1 MCLRGERRRPAVTQH
16 VFHGQFGP
24 VPRLC
29 AGFRGFGE
37 LGIEPEQ
44 RGKSRRVAR
53 TATHD
58 VAPFFSALVPHGF
71 QEAGA
76 AHVQFLLECTR
87 PPVGLWQTAGLPQPF
102 AQGDVD
108 RAGVDDERSV
118 QLQCFARRQKVR
130 FGGCVTVFGN
140 KFRRRWQKQSQA
152 MITHAFIKIRRSK
165 PGGRKSAL
173 AVPQLQRIPRQRD
186 GYL

>member
-1 MCLRGERRRPAVTQH
+1 M
-16 VFHGQFGP
+16 
-24 VPRLC
+24 
-29 AGFRGFGE
+29 
-37 LGIEPEQ
+37 
-44 RGKSRRVAR
+44 
-53 TATHD
+53 
-58 VAPFFSALVPHGF
+58 APFFSAPVPHGF

-76 AHVQFLLECTR
+76 AHVQFVLERTR
-87 PPVGLWQTAGLPQPF
+87 PGVGLGQTAGLLQPL
-102 AQGDVD
+102 ARDVD
-108 RAGVDDERSV
+108 RAGSDDERSV
-118 QLQCFARRQKVR
+118 QLQRCARRQKVR

-152 MITHAFIKIRRSK
+152 MIAHAFIQIRGSK